1 MPASLRMFVPLFLC
15 AAAGAAALA
24 HLAIDIVGDYA
35 LPHDTYDSIAHDS
48 RQLVAGIALFAAVTL
63 ALRGLRVCCEVA
75 VANRGRLP
83 VAGLSGGQ
91 VAAFVAGVV
100 VAVWSLVPAMELLDA
115 RLAGTALDGI
125 DDAFGGSMALGL
137 GVSVAC
143 AAVVAL
149 LIFGIAFWIVSHRD
163 AIETIVV
170 SLMGR
175 SDGTVCP
182 NTQELRRRSVRP
194 HRLGTVYALRLCKRG
209 PPSVA
214 ISPWQ
219 HVTRSSEGDPR
230 ASFSFARVASTARIR
245 DRVVFSGPSR
255 GRPVPSIGSRFTR

>member
-1 MPASLRMFVPLFLC
+1 VKRFWDTAAVQWTEQGHTILLDGKPMRMPSGAPLVVRPARL
-15 AAAGAAALA
+15 ARAIGEEWQAAGGAK
-24 HLAIDIVGDYA
+24 
-35 LPHDTYDSIAHDS
+35 
-48 RQLVAGIALFAAVTL
+48 
-63 ALRGLRVCCEVA
+63 
-75 VANRGRLP
+75 
-83 VAGLSGGQ
+83 GGQ
-91 VAAFVAGVV
+91 MSFKDTP
-100 VAVWSLVPAMELLDA
+100 LT
-115 RLAGTALDGI
+115 RLAGTALDGV

-230 ASFSFARVASTARIR
+230 ASFSFARVASAARIR